1 MGSLF
6 GRKDPANDA
15 AGDEQKAFEWRA
27 ELERLSEQSV
37 RYTFGELTFRDVLEG
52 WEKSAGCRRFFTTLI
67 AESEFRGLTWETP
80 SLCRSGLSKR
90 FEFVITDSPLLVSSG
105 VDPKP
110 FSEHFRSQPQA
121 ESVLIFPNLGGD
133 ALLVVPRQVGEAKVY
148 GHLASFL
155 RGAPEEQTERF
166 WQQMAKAARQRFGDR
181 PIWLSTAGLGVNWLH
196 GRVCKTP
203 KYYRHKGYT

>member
-6 GRKDPANDA
+6 GRKDIENEAVG
-15 AGDEQKAFEWRA
+15 AGHQAFEWRA
-27 ELERLSEQSV
+27 ETEKLSKQSV
-37 RYTFGELTFRDVLEG
+37 RYTFSEVTFREVLEG
-52 WEKSAGCRRFFTTLI
+52 WEQSSDCRRFFTGLI

-80 SLCRSGLSKR
+80 SLNVGSLNKR
-90 FEFVITDSPLLVSSG
+90 FEFVITDSPLLVSAG
-105 VDPKP
+105 GDPKP
-110 FSEHFRSQPQA
+110 FSEHFRSQPQN

-155 RGAPEEQTERF
+155 RGAPEEQANRF
-166 WQQMAKAARQRFGDR
+166 WQQMAKAARQRLGER

-196 GRVCKTP
+196 GRVCRTP

>member
-110 FSEHFRSQPQA
+110 FSEHFRSW
-121 ESVLIFPNLGGD
+121 
-133 ALLVVPRQVGEAKVY
+133 ALA
-148 GHLASFL
+148 
-155 RGAPEEQTERF
+155 
-166 WQQMAKAARQRFGDR
+166 
-181 PIWLSTAGLGVNWLH
+181 
-196 GRVCKTP
+196 
-203 KYYRHKGYT
+203 